1 MAALD
6 IFITLIQLIFL
17 LSVSVAL
24 LLGKVFMK
32 GRWIYRSEG
41 WEYWAA
47 TLTQLFAL
55 GLLLYFF
62 GLLIP

>member
-1 MAALD
+1 MHALD
-6 IFITLIQLIFL
+6 MFITLIQAVFLIL
-17 LSVSVAL
+17 VGVAL